1 MSSFLKFIYFPTLQS
16 TTEGPCLELPEV
28 MQQYREVESS
38 LRPFQDVEAVQQV
51 CLSFRDFCSL
61 LWLLHA
67 RDKLSYNL
75 RSREK
80 YLNDVNYQDYLRVS
94 IQNVKPYIPGNLSE
108 NLYCVFL
115 PKFLEINYKF
125 GVFFSLSFV
134 SYCVI
139 E

>member
-28 MQQYREVESS
+28 LQQYREVESS

-94 IQNVKPYIPGNLSE
+94 IQNLKPYIPGNLSE

-125 GVFFSLSFV
+125 GFFFHYLL
-134 SYCVI
+134 
-139 E
+139 

>member
-1 MSSFLKFIYFPTLQS
+1 MSSFLKIICFPTLQS

-28 MQQYREVESS
+28 LQQYREVESS
-38 LRPFQDVEAVQQV
+38 LRPYQDVEAVQQV

-125 GVFFSLSFV
+125 GVFFHYLL
-134 SYCVI
+134 
-139 E
+139 

>member
-28 MQQYREVESS
+28 LQQYREVESS
-38 LRPFQDVEAVQQV
+38 LQPFQDVEAVQQV

-94 IQNVKPYIPGNLSE
+94 IQNVKPYIICQKIFIV
-108 NLYCVFL
+108 YF
-115 PKFLEINYKF
+115 YQ
-125 GVFFSLSFV
+125 SFWK
-134 SYCVI
+134 
-139 E
+139 

>member
-28 MQQYREVESS
+28 LQQYREVESS
-38 LRPFQDVEAVQQV
+38 LRPYQDVEAVQQV

-125 GVFFSLSFV
+125 GGFFHYLL
-134 SYCVI
+134 
-139 E
+139 

>member
-28 MQQYREVESS
+28 LQQYREVESS

>member
-28 MQQYREVESS
+28 LQQYREVESS

-115 PKFLEINYKF
+115 PQFLEINYKF
-125 GVFFSLSFV
+125 GGFFHYLL
-134 SYCVI
+134 
-139 E
+139 

>member
-28 MQQYREVESS
+28 LQQYREVESS

-125 GVFFSLSFV
+125 GVFFHYLL
-134 SYCVI
+134 
-139 E
+139 

>member
-1 MSSFLKFIYFPTLQS
+1 MSSFLKIIYFPTLQS

-28 MQQYREVESS
+28 LQQYREVESS

-125 GVFFSLSFV
+125 GGFFHYLL
-134 SYCVI
+134 
-139 E
+139 

>member
-28 MQQYREVESS
+28 LQQYREVESS

-125 GVFFSLSFV
+125 GVFFIIFCKLL
-134 SYCVI
+134 CD
-139 E
+139 

>member
-28 MQQYREVESS
+28 LQQYREVESS

-80 YLNDVNYQDYLRVS
+80 YLNDVNYQDFLRVS

-125 GVFFSLSFV
+125 GFFFHYLL
-134 SYCVI
+134 
-139 E
+139 

>member
-28 MQQYREVESS
+28 LQQYREVESS
-38 LRPFQDVEAVQQV
+38 LRPFQDVEALQQV

-125 GVFFSLSFV
+125 GVFFHYLL
-134 SYCVI
+134 
-139 E
+139 

>member
-28 MQQYREVESS
+28 LQQYREVESS

-115 PKFLEINYKF
+115 PQFLEINYKF
-125 GVFFSLSFV
+125 GVFFHYLL
-134 SYCVI
+134 
-139 E
+139 

>member
-28 MQQYREVESS
+28 LQQYREVESS

-125 GVFFSLSFV
+125 GFFFHYLL
-134 SYCVI
+134 
-139 E
+139 

>member
-28 MQQYREVESS
+28 LQQYREVESS

-125 GVFFSLSFV
+125 GGFFHYLL
-134 SYCVI
+134 
-139 E
+139 